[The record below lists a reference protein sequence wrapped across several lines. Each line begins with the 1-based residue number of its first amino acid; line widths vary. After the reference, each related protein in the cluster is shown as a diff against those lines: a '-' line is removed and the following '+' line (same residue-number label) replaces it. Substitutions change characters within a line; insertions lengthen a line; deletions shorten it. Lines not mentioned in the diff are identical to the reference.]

1 MERFAHRFCYK
12 AIRFYDPILII
23 IDQLTKMVYYELVK
37 ITIRSLALAKVIIET
52 VVQYYNHP
60 DLIFRD

>member
-1 MERFAHRFCYK
+1 MERFAHRFRHK
-12 AIRFYDPILII
+12 GIRFYDPILII